1 MLKKLAAQI
10 AAGIFF
16 LSLPSEGSA
25 ATPVV
30 NGSGQLTGATG
41 VNVGGTLYDVSFS
54 QCNATAGGFTSA
66 CTPYFQNS
74 ADATLA
80 AQALVDQVFLD
91 SAAGMFDSNPGLT
104 LFCGGSTFCLM
115 AVPYTGAPAVN
126 SEGAF
131 NTTTTDSVSYTPW
144 FYNGSPFMVALN
156 VAVFTPDPAVPEP
169 ATWMM
174 MLLGF
179 GGIAASMRMRRAKLK
194 LA

>member
-1 MLKKLAAQI
+1 MRLLARASAAFLALSVPVI
-10 AAGIFF
+10 A
-16 LSLPSEGSA
+16 SA
-25 ATPVV
+25 ATPVT
-30 NGSGQLTGATG
+30 NGSGQLIGATG

-80 AQALVDQVFLD
+80 AQALLDQVFLD
-91 SAAGMFDSNPGLT
+91 SAAGLFDSDPSLT

-115 AVPYTGAPAVN
+115 TVPYTGAPSVN

-131 NTTTTDSVSYTPW
+131 NTATTDSVSYTPW

-156 VAVFTPDPAVPEP
+156 VAVFTPDAAVPEP

-174 MLLGF
+174 LLLGF
-179 GGIAASMRMRRAKLK
+179 GGIAASLRMRRAKAR
-194 LA
+194 LAA